1 MASAP
6 VPVLQM
12 FSQDRW
18 NLLNGLP
25 AEATLFG
32 AVRFPQMLT
41 LDDAGPQTLLRLL
54 APEEIGR
61 QLTPE
66 NLGRIQIQ
74 DLALGYYEGSK
85 SRDARMIVHLTGTA
99 LDGHRRIVKYLRR
112 AGEENVQ
119 VEQLDAR
126 LADNGPVC
134 ISGPE
139 LPFALKI
146 VDDHHAYLAASGVRD
161 GTASQH
167 HKLAKT
173 LPSSVSIQGGYNLP
187 WVKDAVD
194 GMSSDTWGFF
204 LGEIPAELRNL
215 LTESLELR
223 VCPHSFILT
232 LSGKSDAPSLSL
244 TLNVDKA
251 ETAVLLRDDLKK
263 WSRQA
268 VAVLR
273 VAFPALAK
281 EKALAALE
289 QTLQGMRWDLSH
301 GSVRTQVQISAPT
314 WKALRDLLNR
324 VSQADPERNKG
335 R

>member
-1 MASAP
+1 
-6 VPVLQM
+6 
-12 FSQDRW
+12 
-18 NLLNGLP
+18 
-25 AEATLFG
+25 LFG
-32 AVRFPQMLT
+32 AIRFPQVLT
-41 LDDAGPQTLLRLL
+41 LDDVGTQTLLRLI
-54 APEEIGR
+54 APENKAEE
-61 QLTPE
+61 LTAE
-66 NLGRIQIQ
+66 NLGRIEIRE
-74 DLALGYYEGSK
+74 LALGYYEESK

-146 VDDHHAYLAASGVRD
+146 VDDHHAYLAASGARD

-194 GMSSDTWGFF
+194 GMSSDTWGFI

-215 LTESLELR
+215 LTESLGLR
-223 VCPHSFILT
+223 VCPRSFILT
-232 LSGKSDAPSLSL
+232 LSGQSDAPSLFL

-251 ETAVLLRDDLKK
+251 ETAVFLRDDLNK
-263 WSRQA
+263 WSHQA
-268 VAVLR
+268 VDILR
-273 VAFPALAK
+273 ASFPALQK
-281 EKALAALE
+281 EKNALAALG
-289 QTLQGMRWDLSH
+289 QTLKGMHWETGR
-301 GSVRTQVQISAPT
+301 GSVRTHVQISAST
-314 WKALRDLLNR
+314 SEALRHLLNR
-324 VSQADPERNKG
+324 ASRAREEGWEEP
-335 R
+335 